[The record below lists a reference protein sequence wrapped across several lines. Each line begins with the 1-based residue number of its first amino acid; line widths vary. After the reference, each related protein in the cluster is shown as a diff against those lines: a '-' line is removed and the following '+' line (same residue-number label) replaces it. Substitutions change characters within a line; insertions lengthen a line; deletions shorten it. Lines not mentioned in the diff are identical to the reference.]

1 MKAPPRPVAVTVL
14 VFAGF
19 GLTCGLIGAAV
30 LWWYYSQ
37 PFTIYT
43 ASYQPNDFRSIRI
56 DKVSVYRFI
65 VGLIIGGPIF
75 GAAGGALVSGAGWN
89 LARREHG

>member
-1 MKAPPRPVAVTVL
+1 MKAPPRSVAVTVL

-30 LWWYYSQ
+30 LRWYYSQ

-43 ASYQPNDFRSIRI
+43 ASYQQMTSDRYGSTRS
-56 DKVSVYRFI
+56 RFTD
-65 VGLIIGGPIF
+65 
-75 GAAGGALVSGAGWN
+75 S
-89 LARREHG
+89 